1 MERPQDRSGPTLNVV
16 KRLQGTLRE
25 QLESAR
31 RALEDLGPV
40 EKFELRRY
48 ADWIE
53 QCIEQK
59 AGGK

>member
-1 MERPQDRSGPTLNVV
+1 MERRHDRSGPTLDVV
-16 KRLQGTLRE
+16 KRLRGTLRE

-31 RALEDLGPV
+31 QALEELGPV
-40 EKFELRRY
+40 EKFELHRY

-59 AGGK
+59 ADGK